1 MRLLERR
8 TVVWRERNEGFAKEI
23 KKYKKG
29 HGGVKFRVVWE
40 TYFFFFLDKMWET
53 YRLDVCGIYIY
64 NYILN

>member
-23 KKYKKG
+23 KKYEKG
-29 HGGVKFRVVWE
+29 HGGVKFRVV
-40 TYFFFFLDKMWET
+40 WET